1 MPIATRG
8 GLTATVTT
16 MREFPTMVTP
26 PASARVRLRI
36 TTVSGRVTVTAEP
49 GAEVVVSSGSTTAT
63 PDGDVEIRPRRVS
76 DSVQVTCPAGADVII
91 GTRSG
96 NIELQG
102 ALGSVGI
109 TSVSGAIQVGSVAD
123 ADLRTVSGSVEL
135 AECLGQCRVSTKS
148 GRITVGTTRD
158 AEISTVSGRV
168 SLDDVSGSIDVR
180 AVSGRVSIG
189 SAARGPVRVS
199 MVSGAVTIRLPHGVR
214 PSVQALGR
222 GTVESAFES
231 GDDVAINIAS
241 VSGRV
246 RLVTT

>member
-1 MPIATRG
+1 
-8 GLTATVTT
+8 
-16 MREFPTMVTP
+16 MVTP
-26 PASARVRLRI
+26 PADARVRLRI
-36 TTVSGRVTVTAEP
+36 TTVSGRVTVRAEL
-49 GAEVVVSSGSTTAT
+49 GSEVVVASGSTTAT
-63 PDGDVEIRPRRVS
+63 PDGDVEIRSRRPS
-76 DSVQVTCPAGADVII
+76 DSVQVTCPEGTDVII

-109 TSVSGAIQVGSVAD
+109 TSVSGAIDVGSVAE
-123 ADLRTVSGSVEL
+123 ADLRTISGSVRL
-135 AECLGQCRVSTKS
+135 AVCLGQCRVSTKS
-148 GRITVGTTRD
+148 GRITVGATRD

-168 SLDDVSGSIDVR
+168 SLDDVSGSVDVR
-180 AVSGRVSIG
+180 AVSGRAFIG

-214 PSVQALGR
+214 PRVQTSGR
-222 GTVESAFES
+222 GIVQSAFDP
-231 GDDVAINIAS
+231 GDDVVISIAS